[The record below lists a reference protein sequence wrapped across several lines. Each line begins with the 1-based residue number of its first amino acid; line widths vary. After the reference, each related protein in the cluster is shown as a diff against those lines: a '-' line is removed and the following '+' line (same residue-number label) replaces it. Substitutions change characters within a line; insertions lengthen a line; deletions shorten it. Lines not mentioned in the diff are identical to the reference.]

1 MRKEAHIAPPLLGE
15 LAMCDF
21 NFFKLFDTKELFIYY

>member
-1 MRKEAHIAPPLLGE
+1 MSTSYFRTSVQGE
-15 LAMCDF
+15 SDMITF